1 MATPIVPIYTPPAI
15 FNQPSSA
22 PAATTELSLQ
32 DLRARILL
40 FLNTQTLPAKTVEIS
55 KSIYGKG
62 ATAKMVNPALYSLE
76 KDGVLV
82 KVAKENGGDPRWSI
96 KRT

>member
-1 MATPIVPIYTPPAI
+1 MATSTYTPPAI

-22 PAATTELSLQ
+22 PIVTTEVSLQ
-32 DLRARILL
+32 DLRSRILL

-62 ATAKMVNPALYSLE
+62 ATAKLVNPALYSLE